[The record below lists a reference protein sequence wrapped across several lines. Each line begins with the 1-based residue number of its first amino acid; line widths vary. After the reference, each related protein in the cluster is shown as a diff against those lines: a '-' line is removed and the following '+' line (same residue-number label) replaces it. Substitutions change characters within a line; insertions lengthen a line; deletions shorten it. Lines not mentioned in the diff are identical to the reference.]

1 MATAVPDTVAPLAG
15 AVIRTT
21 VGVGV
26 AVGVRTTVGEPV
38 GAAVGVAVAVLV
50 AVLVGAAV
58 PVAVGVAPPLL
69 TVTVFDAVPST
80 VLVEEYAF
88 AEIVCAPLVTVVEFQ
103 LKVEG
108 GVEAK

>member
-1 MATAVPDTVAPLAG
+1 MYTSTHETPVPFVTVIATAVPDTVAPLAG
-15 AVIRTT
+15 AVIPTT

-26 AVGVRTTVGEPV
+26 AVGVRTTVGEP
-38 GAAVGVAVAVLV
+38 
-50 AVLVGAAV
+50 VGAAV